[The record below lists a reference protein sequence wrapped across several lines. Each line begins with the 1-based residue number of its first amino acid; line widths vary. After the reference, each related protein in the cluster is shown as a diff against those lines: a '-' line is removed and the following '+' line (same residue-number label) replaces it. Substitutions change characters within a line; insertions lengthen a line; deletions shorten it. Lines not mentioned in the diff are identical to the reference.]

1 MAKRSYDQR
10 LKDRWI
16 RKEEEAH
23 ICAKEAVQDIER
35 MMKDLRSTRRII
47 YSLFR
52 GE

>member
-1 MAKRSYDQR
+1 MARRSYDQR

-16 RKEEEAH
+16 RKEEEAR
-23 ICAKEAVQDIER
+23 IRAEGAIQDLER
-35 MMKDLRSTRRII
+35 MMKGLRSARRII